1 MPHADSTRD
10 LGRDDTFFKEVG
22 RLHATLLHAFE
33 VTPWSTS
40 SGPRP
45 CHLLYRK

>member
-1 MPHADSTRD
+1 MPHADPTRD

-22 RLHATLLHAFE
+22 RLHATPLHAFE
-33 VTPWSTS
+33 VTPRSIS

-45 CHLLYRK
+45 FYLLYRK